1 MERHILHLDLDTFFV
16 SVERLQNSS
25 LYGKPVIVG
34 GTSDRGV
41 VASCS
46 YEARQFGVHSAM
58 PIRLAK
64 QLCPQ
69 AIMVKGDYDA
79 YSKYSQMVTEILSEK
94 APVIEKASI
103 DEHYLDLTGMD
114 RYFGCKKWASELRQ
128 KVIKETGLPISFG
141 LSVNKTVSKIAT
153 GQAKP
158 NGELNIDTGNEKP
171 FLAPLSIKK
180 IPMIGDKT
188 FIRLRNMGV
197 SKVGTIQQMDVE
209 LMHRVLGDNGV
220 TIWNKCNA
228 IDTSPVVPYS
238 ERKSM
243 STERTFDKDTID
255 MQFLKRTIT
264 GMVDQLAFDLRKDQK
279 LTACISV
286 KVRYSDFN
294 TNQMQQKINYTAS
307 TTKLTERALA
317 LFEKVYNRRVLIRLV
332 GVKFTDIISG
342 SEQIDLFNDV
352 ATQINLNRAM
362 DSIRLRFG
370 SDIIKKA
377 ILAPGKDEENKPKT
391 LKTDPFGRA
400 DRNSSAGGKV
410 GI

>member
-1 MERHILHLDLDTFFV
+1 MDRNILHLDLDTFFV
-16 SVERLQNSS
+16 SVERLQNSV
-25 LYGKPVIVG
+25 LNGKPVIVG

-58 PIRLAK
+58 PIKMAR

-69 AIMVKGDYDA
+69 AIFIRGDYDA
-79 YSKYSQMVTEILSEK
+79 YSRYSRMVTDILTDK
-94 APVIEKASI
+94 APVVEKASI
-103 DEHYLDLTGMD
+103 DEHYLDLSGMD
-114 RYFGCKKWASELRQ
+114 KYFGCLKWASELRQ

-158 NGELNIDTGNEKP
+158 NGQIKVDTGTEKP

-197 SKVGTIQQMDVE
+197 SKVGTIQQMDIE
-209 LMHRVLGDNGV
+209 LMHKVLGDNGV
-220 TIWNKCNA
+220 TIWNKCNG
-228 IDTSPVVPYS
+228 IDTSPVVPCS
-238 ERKSM
+238 ERKSI
-243 STERTFDKDTID
+243 SKEETFDKDTID
-255 MQFLKRTIT
+255 MQYLKKVIT
-264 GMVDQLAFDLRKDQK
+264 SMVDMLAFDLRKEQK
-279 LTACISV
+279 LTACIAV

-294 TNQMQQKINYTAS
+294 TNQMQKKITYTAS
-307 TTKLTERALA
+307 TTKLTEYALA
-317 LFEKVYNRRVLIRLV
+317 LFEKVYSRRVLIRLV
-332 GVKFTDIISG
+332 GVKFTDIVPG

-362 DSIRLRFG
+362 DSIRMRFG
-370 SDIIKKA
+370 KEIIKKA
-377 ILAPGKDEENKPKT
+377 VIM
-391 LKTDPFGRA
+391 
-400 DRNSSAGGKV
+400 
-410 GI
+410 